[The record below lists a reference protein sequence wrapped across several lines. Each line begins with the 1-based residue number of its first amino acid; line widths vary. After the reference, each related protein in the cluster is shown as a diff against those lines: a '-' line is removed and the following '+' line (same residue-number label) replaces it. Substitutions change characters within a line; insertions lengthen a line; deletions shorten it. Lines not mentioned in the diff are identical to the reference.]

1 MKILIVTNLYPPHFL
16 GGYEIRCAQV
26 AEALSQRGHEVRIL
40 TSVYGLPVKF
50 GTRFRPTTEVVGR
63 IRVDRWLHNYSFGP
77 QQRYR
82 PWVLFQAKRELADT
96 RGLVDVLTDF
106 KPHVVNCWNMNGIA
120 KLLLPVL
127 ESRDIPT
134 VHWIEDSWM
143 INDYG
148 PNGEKASQFWT
159 AVWNGSWGP
168 LPCHPFLRWIG
179 RKWEERVARA
189 GLPTRGFSNRPTMVS
204 FVSEYLRTVYR
215 EAGLEFQSS
224 AVRFGGIPA
233 TRFYTPLEEKHRK
246 EGRLRVLYAGQI
258 TADRGVHT
266 LVEALGQMPSS
277 LRKCIDVTIVGA
289 STGVHHSYYRQVV
302 GRIDELGLTSAIN
315 LVGRVGHD
323 QMAQIYMAH
332 DLLVFTSTRPEGLPL
347 VMAEAMV
354 AGCAIVTTGSG
365 GAQEI
370 ADLGQFPVFPKG
382 DSQALAALL
391 RNLLEHPERVQEL
404 ATRGQAVALQE
415 LTLER
420 MIERWEQTLLRLS
433 GHSSC

>member
-26 AEALSQRGHEVRIL
+26 AEALSQRRHEVRIL
-40 TSVYGLPVKF
+40 TSVYGLPVRF
-50 GTRFRPTTEVVGR
+50 GTRFQMTTEIVAG

-82 PWVLFQAKRELADT
+82 PWVLFQAKRELADA
-96 RGLVDVLTDF
+96 RRLVDVLTDF
-106 KPHVVNCWNMNGIA
+106 EPHVVNCWNMNGIA
-120 KLLLPVL
+120 KLLLPIL
-127 ESRDIPT
+127 ENREIPI

-148 PNGEKASQFWT
+148 PNGEKAVQFWN
-159 AVWNGSWGP
+159 AIWNGSWGP
-168 LPCHPFLRWIG
+168 LPCRPFLCWIG
-179 RKWEERVARA
+179 GKWEERVARA
-189 GLPTRGFSNRPTMVS
+189 GLPTRGFQNRPTMVS
-204 FVSEYLRTVYR
+204 FVSEYMRRVYR
-215 EAGLEFQSS
+215 EAGFKFQSS

-233 TRFYTPLEEKHRK
+233 TRFYFPLGEKHHK
-246 EGRLRVLYAGQI
+246 KGRLRVLYAGQI
-258 TADRGVHT
+258 TADRGLHT

-277 LRKCIDVTIVGA
+277 LRKHIDVTIVGS
-289 STGVHHSYYRQVV
+289 STGVHDSYYRQVV
-302 GRIDELGLTSAIN
+302 GRIEELGLVSAIN
-315 LVGRVGHD
+315 LVGHVGHD
-323 QMAQIYMAH
+323 QMAQIYKDH

-347 VMAEAMV
+347 VMAEAMA

-370 ADLGQFPVFPKG
+370 ADLAQLPVFPKG
-382 DSQALAALL
+382 DSLALATLLGALIKD
-391 RNLLEHPERVQEL
+391 PERVQEL
-404 ATRGQAVALQE
+404 AMRGQTVALRE

-433 GHSSC
+433 GLSSC